1 MENKYYEELYDILD
15 EMNSRLEDIVN
26 EHQDRD
32 TLELI
37 IMTLNQ
43 KAREFVNDFEE
54 EIEKIE
60 LIEMES

>member
-54 EIEKIE
+54 EIEKME

>member
-1 MENKYYEELYDILD
+1 MENKYYEELYEILD
-15 EMNSRLEDIVN
+15 EMNSRLEDVVN

>member
-15 EMNSRLEDIVN
+15 EINSRLEDIVN

>member
-32 TLELI
+32 ALELI

-60 LIEMES
+60 LFEMES

>member
-15 EMNSRLEDIVN
+15 EINSRLEDIVN

-54 EIEKIE
+54 EIEKME